1 MLVAPGTI
9 LTGEWKAGGDR
20 WASPLINEV
29 RTRSYLSADASNMSR
44 VNGSQVLKVHRR
56 RALYLCLSTNAPDK
70 HVYSRFYLLLFSLSS
85 SIASIAYRKLFLGR
99 IESDEK
105 DYSLV
110 LGKYLCLAATL
121 SLKKSDS
128 VMRGGIEGG

>member
-70 HVYSRFYLLLFSLSS
+70 HVYSRFYLLFSLSS
-85 SIASIAYRKLFLGR
+85 SISIVYRKLFLGR
-99 IESDEK
+99 IERDEK

-110 LGKYLCLAATL
+110 LGEYLCLAATL